1 MLFSR
6 PNATLSERLK
16 NLETH
21 LQEEHPDLVDVLP
34 TYRKMDKVLYRL
46 GLLQTSDSLATRITW
61 WPLISVLGTFSS
73 GKSTF
78 INHTL
83 AQALQRTGN
92 QAVDDKFTVL
102 CYSDHENSRTLPGT
116 ALNNDPRF
124 PFFGIGAEI
133 EKVAE
138 GEGRRIDT
146 YLQLKTANSDI
157 LKGRTLIDS
166 PGFDADDQRRST
178 LRLTD
183 HIIDISD
190 LVLIFFDA
198 RHPEPGAMQ
207 DTLKHLVAKAS
218 VRADATKFVY
228 ILNQI
233 DTTAREDN
241 PEEVVA
247 AWQRALAQ
255 AGLASGR
262 FLCVYNE
269 QASVP
274 IEDEALRERYRR
286 KRDDDMGE
294 IKRRMDEV
302 EIERG
307 YRVVSSLED
316 VARRIELDV
325 VPAVEDAVER
335 WRKLVLIGDALGVGL
350 GAALAFGAVQMF
362 GMDVFVTA
370 FDAVKGYVL
379 SMIAIAAAVG
389 VVALSWHFT
398 VRKMAVKRIAAKLP
412 IAFGDH
418 ELNIQNAFYKNTR
431 AWRSTFTSGLT
442 GWGKGTRRMAS
453 EVLGAIEGHIQRLN
467 DLHTDPSGR
476 KSTLVAELAAA
487 EQAST
492 AGLELNTQETQIDT
506 DLVADISQ
514 QVIPSESVSQPK
526 SEPAE

>member
-1 MLFSR
+1 MLFNR
-6 PNATLSERLK
+6 PNATVIERLN
-16 NLETH
+16 NLEAH
-21 LQEEHPDLVDVLP
+21 LQEEHPDLLQVLP
-34 TYRKMDKVLYRL
+34 TYRKLDKVLYRL
-46 GLLQTSDSLATRITW
+46 GLLKNDESLATRITW
-61 WPLISVLGTFSS
+61 WPLISVMGTFSS

-78 INHTL
+78 INHIL
-83 AQALQRTGN
+83 GQALQRTGN
-92 QAVDDKFTVL
+92 QAVDDKFTVV
-102 CYSDHENSRTLPGT
+102 CYSNHETSRTLPGT

-124 PFFGIGAEI
+124 PFFGIAMEI

-146 YLQLKTANSDI
+146 YLQLKTANTES

-207 DTLKHLVAKAS
+207 DTLKHLVAKAAG
-218 VRADATKFVY
+218 RADSTKFVY

-269 QASVP
+269 AAAVP
-274 IEDEALRERYRR
+274 IEDETLRERYRR
-286 KRDDDMGE
+286 KRDEDMAE
-294 IKRRMDEV
+294 ITRRMDEV

-316 VARRIELDV
+316 VARQLESEAVPAIEVAVQRWGKLVRIGDV
-325 VPAVEDAVER
+325 VGAVLA
-335 WRKLVLIGDALGVGL
+335 AGV
-350 GAALAFGAVQMF
+350 AFGAVQIF
-362 GMDVFVTA
+362 GLDTFVSA
-370 FDAVKGYVL
+370 FDAVKSYIL
-379 SMIAIAAAVG
+379 SLLAIAGAVG
-389 VVALSWHFT
+389 VIAFSWHFT
-398 VRKMAVKRIAAKLP
+398 MRKMAAKYIAAKLP
-412 IAFGDH
+412 SVFGDY
-418 ELNIQNAFYKNTR
+418 ELNLQHAFVKNTR
-431 AWRSTFTSGLT
+431 AWRSTLSSGVT
-442 GWGKGTRRMAS
+442 GWSKGTRRMVS
-453 EVLGAIEGHIQRLN
+453 EVLGAVEGHIQRLN
-467 DLHTDPSGR
+467 DQHTDPSGR
-476 KSTLVAELAAA
+476 KEKIRAAA
-487 EQAST
+487 LAAST
-492 AGLELNTQETQIDT
+492 AVGAESDPSMNTG
-506 DLVADISQ
+506 LVADKSQ
-514 QVIPSESVSQPK
+514 QVLPSESDIQLSSVK
-526 SEPAE
+526 AE

>member
-6 PNATLSERLK
+6 PNANLTERLN

-21 LQEEHPDLVDVLP
+21 LQEEHPDLVQVLP
-34 TYRKMDKVLYRL
+34 TYRKLDKVLYRL
-46 GLLQTSDSLATRITW
+46 GLLKDDESLATRITW

-83 AQALQRTGN
+83 KQTLQRTGN
-92 QAVDDKFTVL
+92 QAVDDKFTVI
-102 CYSDHENSRTLPGT
+102 CYSHHENSRTLPGT

-124 PFFGIGAEI
+124 PFFGIGSEI

-146 YLQLKTANSDI
+146 YLQLKTADTDI

-218 VRADATKFVY
+218 VRADSTKFVY

-255 AGLASGR
+255 TGLASGR
-262 FLCVYNE
+262 FLCIYNE
-269 QASVP
+269 EAAVP
-274 IEDEALRERYRR
+274 IEDPALRERYQR
-286 KRDDDMGE
+286 KRDEDMAE
-294 IKRRMDEV
+294 ITRRMDEV

-316 VARRIELDV
+316 VARQIELDTIPV
-325 VPAVEDAVER
+325 IEAAVEK
-335 WRKLVLIGDALGVGL
+335 WRKLVLIGDAVGFGV
-350 GAALAFGAVQMF
+350 AVALAFGLVQVF
-362 GMDVFVTA
+362 GVDPFVSA
-370 FDAVKGYVL
+370 YDAVKGYVL
-379 SMIAIAAAVG
+379 SLIAIAAAAG
-389 VVALSWHFT
+389 ILALSWHYT
-398 VRKMAVKRIAAKLP
+398 SRRVAAKFIAKKLP
-412 IAFGDH
+412 TVFGDY
-418 ELNIQNAFYKNTR
+418 ELNLQNAFLKNTR
-431 AWRSTFTSGLT
+431 ALRSAFSGGVT
-442 GWGKGTRRMAS
+442 GWGKGTRRMLS

-476 KSTLVAELAAA
+476 KVPVAESLTSAA
-487 EQAST
+487 EVEVAT
-492 AGLELNTQETQIDT
+492 DEAPIDT
-506 DLVADISQ
+506 GLVADQAQ
-514 QVIPSESVSQPK
+514 QILPPESDDQPK
-526 SEPAE
+526 QASAG

>member
-6 PNATLSERLK
+6 PNANLTERLN
-16 NLETH
+16 NLEAH
-21 LQEEHPDLVDVLP
+21 LQEEHPDLVQVLP
-34 TYRKMDKVLYRL
+34 TYRKLDKVLYRL
-46 GLLQTSDSLATRITW
+46 GLLKDDESLATRITW

-83 AQALQRTGN
+83 GKTLQRTGN
-92 QAVDDKFTVL
+92 QAVDDKFTVI
-102 CYSDHENSRTLPGT
+102 CYSHHESSRTLPGT

-124 PFFGIGAEI
+124 PFFGIGGEI

-146 YLQLKTANSDI
+146 YLQLKTADSEM

-178 LRLTD
+178 LRLTE

-218 VRADATKFVY
+218 GRADATKFVY

-255 AGLASGR
+255 TGLVSGR
-262 FLCVYNE
+262 FLCIYNE
-269 QASVP
+269 DAAVP
-274 IEDEALRERYRR
+274 IADPALRERYQR
-286 KRDDDMGE
+286 KRDEDMRE
-294 IKRRMDEV
+294 ISRRMDEV

-316 VARRIELDV
+316 VARSIETDNIAV
-325 VPAVEDAVER
+325 IETAVEK
-335 WRKLVLIGDALGVGL
+335 WRKLVLGGDVFGLVVALG
-350 GAALAFGAVQMF
+350 LAFALVQLF
-362 GMDVFVTA
+362 GVEPFVSA

-379 SMIAIAAAVG
+379 SLIAIAAAFG
-389 VVALSWHFT
+389 VVALSWHYT
-398 VRKMAVKRIAAKLP
+398 VRKLAAKFIAAKLP
-412 IAFGDH
+412 AVYGDY
-418 ELNIQNAFYKNTR
+418 ELNMRNAFLKNTR
-431 AWRSTFTSGLT
+431 AWRSAFSSGVT
-442 GWGKGTRRMAS
+442 GWGKGTRRMVGD
-453 EVLGAIEGHIQRLN
+453 VLGAIEGHIQRLN

-476 KSTLVAELAAA
+476 KTPSVESLTESPDIVVNNEDAQIE
-487 EQAST
+487 T
-492 AGLELNTQETQIDT
+492 A
-506 DLVADISQ
+506 LVADPAQ
-514 QVIPSESVSQPK
+514 QIFP
-526 SEPAE
+526 SEPAEQPSRSSAE

>member
-1 MLFSR
+1 MFFSR
-6 PNATLSERLK
+6 TNATLTERLN
-16 NLETH
+16 NLEMH
-21 LQEEHPDLVDVLP
+21 LKLEHPDLLQVLP
-34 TYRKMDKVLYRL
+34 TYRQLDKVLHRL
-46 GLLQTSDSLATRITW
+46 GLLEKDEALATRITW

-83 AQALQRTGN
+83 QQTLQRTGN
-92 QAVDDKFTVL
+92 QAVDDKFTVI
-102 CYSDHENSRTLPGT
+102 CYADQAPSRTLPGA

-124 PFFGIGAEI
+124 PFFGIAGEI
-133 EKVAE
+133 ENVAQ

-146 YLQLKTANSDI
+146 YLQLKTSHADI

-190 LVLIFFDA
+190 LVLVFFDA

-218 VRADATKFVY
+218 GRADATKFVY

-269 QASVP
+269 DAAVP
-274 IEDEALRERYRR
+274 ITDPALRERYQR
-286 KRDDDMGE
+286 KRDEDMRE
-294 IKRRMDEV
+294 ITRRMDEV

-307 YRVVSSLED
+307 YRVVSLLED
-316 VARRIELDV
+316 VARHIESDA
-325 VPAVEDAVER
+325 VPAIQSAVTR
-335 WRKLVLIGDALGVGL
+335 WRKWVFWGDVLGLAVLAGLVFGAFQVL
-350 GAALAFGAVQMF
+350 GAAPFG
-362 GMDVFVTA
+362 TA
-370 FDAVKGYVL
+370 FDAVKGYVVSL
-379 SMIAIAAAVG
+379 IALAVAAG
-389 VVALSWHFT
+389 VLVMSWHFT
-398 VRKMAVKRIAAKLP
+398 VRKLAAKYVAAKMP
-412 IAFGDH
+412 IMFGDC
-418 ELNIQNAFYKNTR
+418 ELNLRRAFLTNTR
-431 AWRSTFTSGLT
+431 AWRSSFSAGVR
-442 GWGKGTRRMAS
+442 GWGKGSRRIVRD
-453 EVLGAIEGHIQRLN
+453 VLGAIEGHIQRLN
-467 DLHTDPSGR
+467 DLHTNPSGR
-476 KSTLVAELAAA
+476 SEPLAGTGSGPGPGAGDRVSVLVPAMPDTPKTPAS
-487 EQAST
+487 ST
-492 AGLELNTQETQIDT
+492 AGNKPT
-506 DLVADISQ
+506 
-514 QVIPSESVSQPK
+514 
-526 SEPAE
+526 EPARPVASV

>member
-1 MLFSR
+1 MFKR
-6 PNATLSERLK
+6 TNAALAKRLN
-16 NLETH
+16 NLEIH
-21 LQEEHPDLVDVLP
+21 LREEHPDLLAVLP

-46 GLLQTSDSLATRITW
+46 GLLKDDETLATRITW
-61 WPLISVLGTFSS
+61 WPLISVMGTFSS

-83 AQALQRTGN
+83 GQSLQRTGN
-92 QAVDDKFTVL
+92 QAVDDKFTVV
-102 CYSDHENSRTLPGT
+102 CFSDHENSRTLPGT

-124 PFFGIGAEI
+124 PFFGIAEEI

-157 LKGRTLIDS
+157 IKGRTLIDS

-207 DTLKHLVAKAS
+207 DTLQHLVAKAS
-218 VRADATKFVY
+218 TRADSTKFVY

-262 FLCVYNE
+262 FLCIYNE
-269 QASVP
+269 EAAVP
-274 IEDEALRERYRR
+274 IEDPALRERFRR
-286 KRDDDMGE
+286 KRDEDLGE
-294 IKRRMDEV
+294 ITRRMDEV

-316 VARRIELDV
+316 VARRVEIEAI
-325 VPAVEDAVER
+325 PAIEDAVGR
-335 WRKLVLIGDALGVGL
+335 WRKRVLIGDVVGIVLAIGL
-350 GAALAFGAVQMF
+350 GIGVVQLL
-362 GMDVFVTA
+362 GMDA
-370 FDAVKGYVL
+370 IASGFDAVRGYVL
-379 SMIAIAAAVG
+379 SMIAIAGALG
-389 VVALSWHFT
+389 VLALSWHYT
-398 VRKMAVKRIAAKLP
+398 MRKMIAKSIAATLP
-412 IAFGDH
+412 NRFGDH
-418 ELNIQNAFYKNTR
+418 ELNLKNAFVKNTR
-431 AWRSTFTSGLT
+431 MWHSAFSGGIS
-442 GWGKGTRRMAS
+442 GWGKGTRKMVS
-453 EVLGAIEGHIQRLN
+453 EVIGAIEGHIQRLN
-467 DLHTDPSGR
+467 DQHTDPSGR
-476 KSTLVAELAAA
+476 KARLAALA
-487 EQAST
+487 VDTTTGAPI
-492 AGLELNTQETQIDT
+492 ELNTEETQIASG
-506 DLVADISQ
+506 LVADKSQ
-514 QVIPSESVSQPK
+514 QVLPSEPVRQAS
-526 SEPAE
+526 PASAE

>member
-6 PNATLSERLK
+6 PNATLTERLN
-16 NLETH
+16 NLEGH
-21 LQEEHPDLVDVLP
+21 LQEEHPDLMQVLP
-34 TYRKMDKVLYRL
+34 TYRKLDRVLYRL
-46 GLLQTSDSLATRITW
+46 GLLRDDESLATRITW

-78 INHTL
+78 INYTL
-83 AQALQRTGN
+83 GEKLQRTGN
-92 QAVDDKFTVL
+92 QAVDDKFTVV
-102 CYSDHENSRTLPGT
+102 CYSHHESSRTLPGT

-124 PFFGIGAEI
+124 PFFGIGSEI

-146 YLQLKTANSDI
+146 YLQLKTASTEN

-207 DTLKHLVAKAS
+207 DTLEHLVSKAS
-218 VRADATKFVY
+218 SRADSTKFVY

-247 AWQRALAQ
+247 AWQRALAHS
-255 AGLASGR
+255 GVTSGR
-262 FLCVYNE
+262 FMCIYNE
-269 QASVP
+269 DAAVP
-274 IEDEALRERYRR
+274 IEDPALRERYRR
-286 KRDDDMGE
+286 KRDEDMTE
-294 IKRRMDEV
+294 ITRRMDEV

-316 VARRIELDV
+316 VARRIEADAI
-325 VPAVEDAVER
+325 PAIEGAVAR
-335 WRKLVLIGDALGVGL
+335 WRKLVLVGDMIGVGVAI
-350 GAALAFGAVQMF
+350 GAGFGAVQLF
-362 GMDVFVTA
+362 GMDGIGSG
-370 FDAVKGYVL
+370 FDTVKGSVI
-379 SMIAIAAAVG
+379 SMIAVAAAFG
-389 VVALSWHFT
+389 VLAMSWHYT
-398 VRKMAVKRIAAKLP
+398 ARNMAAKFIAAKLP
-412 IAFGDH
+412 SVYGDH
-418 ELNIQNAFYKNTR
+418 ELNLKNAFFKNTR
-431 AWRSTFTSGLT
+431 MWHSAFTSGIA
-442 GWGKGTRRMAS
+442 GWGKGTRNMIS

-467 DLHTDPSGR
+467 DEHTDPSGR
-476 KSTLVAELAAA
+476 KGLLAAA
-487 EQAST
+487 AAASAEIEVIT
-492 AGLELNTQETQIDT
+492 EETQIDT
-506 DLVADISQ
+506 GLVADKTQ
-514 QVIPSESVSQPK
+514 QVLPSESVEEQPK
-526 SEPAE
+526 AASAE

>member
-1 MLFSR
+1 MLFNR
-6 PNATLSERLK
+6 PNATLMERLR

-21 LQEEHPDLVDVLP
+21 LQEEHPDLLQVLP
-34 TYRKMDKVLYRL
+34 TYRKLDKVLYRL
-46 GLLQTSDSLATRITW
+46 GLLKDDESLATRITW

-83 AQALQRTGN
+83 GRTLQRTGN
-92 QAVDDKFTVL
+92 QAVDDKFTVV
-102 CYSDHENSRTLPGT
+102 CYSGHEGSRTLPGT

-124 PFFGIGAEI
+124 PFFGIGEEI

-146 YLQLKTANSDI
+146 YLQLKTADAEI
-157 LKGRTLIDS
+157 VKGRTLIDS

-207 DTLKHLVAKAS
+207 DTLEHLVSKAS
-218 VRADATKFVY
+218 SRADSTKFVY
-228 ILNQI
+228 VLNQL

-255 AGLASGR
+255 SGVASGR
-262 FLCVYNE
+262 FLCIYNE
-269 QASVP
+269 EAAVP
-274 IEDEALRERYRR
+274 IADAALRERYQR
-286 KRDDDMGE
+286 KRDEDMAE
-294 IKRRMDEV
+294 ITRRMDEV

-316 VARRIELDV
+316 VARQIEAEA
-325 VPAVEDAVER
+325 VPAIEDATDT
-335 WRKLVLIGDALGVGL
+335 WRKWVLIGDALGVGV
-350 GAALAFGAVQMF
+350 AIALAFGMVQLF
-362 GMDVFVTA
+362 GMDTIA
-370 FDAVKGYVL
+370 SGFDAVKGYVL
-379 SMIAIAAAVG
+379 SMIAIAAAIG
-389 VVALSWHFT
+389 VLGLSWHYT
-398 VRKMAVKRIAAKLP
+398 VRKMTAKYIAKNLP
-412 IAFGDH
+412 SVFGDY
-418 ELNIQNAFYKNTR
+418 ELNLQNAFMKNTR
-431 AWRSTFTSGLT
+431 VWRSTFSGGIT
-442 GWGKGTRRMAS
+442 GWSKGTRRMIS

-467 DLHTDPSGR
+467 DEHTDPSGR
-476 KSTLVAELAAA
+476 KEKLAAA
-487 EQAST
+487 EAER
-492 AGLELNTQETQIDT
+492 AAIDVNHEETQIDT
-506 DLVADISQ
+506 GLVADPSQ
-514 QVIPSESVSQPK
+514 QVLP
-526 SEPAE
+526 SEPARQPSTASAE

>member
-1 MLFSR
+1 MLFNR
-6 PNATLSERLK
+6 PSATLTERLK

-21 LQEEHPDLVDVLP
+21 LQEEHPDLVQVLP
-34 TYRKMDKVLYRL
+34 TYRKLDKVLYRL
-46 GLLQTSDSLATRITW
+46 GLLKSDESLATRITW

-83 AQALQRTGN
+83 GQSLQRTGN
-92 QAVDDKFTVL
+92 QAVDDKFTVV

-124 PFFGIGAEI
+124 PFFGIAEEI

-146 YLQLKTANSDI
+146 YLQLKTANTNN

-207 DTLKHLVAKAS
+207 DTLQHLVAKAS
-218 VRADATKFVY
+218 GRADSTKFVY

-255 AGLASGR
+255 SGLASGR

-269 QASVP
+269 EASVP
-274 IEDEALRERYRR
+274 IEDPALRERYQR
-286 KRDDDMGE
+286 KRDEDMSE
-294 IKRRMDEV
+294 ITKRMDEV

-316 VARRIELDV
+316 VARRIETEA
-325 VPAVEDAVER
+325 VPEIEAAVER
-335 WRKLVLIGDALGVGL
+335 WRKLVLIGDSVGVAVAIGVG
-350 GAALAFGAVQMF
+350 FGAVQLF
-362 GMDVFVTA
+362 GMDAIVSVFDV
-370 FDAVKGYVL
+370 VKGHVL
-379 SMIAIAAAVG
+379 SLIAIAAAVG
-389 VVALSWHFT
+389 VLALSWHYT
-398 VRKMAVKRIAAKLP
+398 MRKMSAKFIAAKLP
-412 IAFGDH
+412 HVFGDH
-418 ELNIQNAFYKNTR
+418 ELNLRNAFLKNTR
-431 AWRSTFTSGLT
+431 MWHSAFTSGIS
-442 GWGKGTRRMAS
+442 GWGKGTRRMIS
-453 EVLGAIEGHIQRLN
+453 EVIGAIEGHIQRLN
-467 DLHTDPSGR
+467 DEHTDPSGR
-476 KSTLVAELAAA
+476 KGTVAGISVVNSTENVEI
-487 EQAST
+487 
-492 AGLELNTQETQIDT
+492 ELNSEETQIDT
-506 DLVADISQ
+506 GLVADETQ
-514 QVIPSESVSQPK
+514 KVLPSEPVRQPNQVS
-526 SEPAE
+526 AE